1 LGRRGDEQE
10 EEDISHWRK
19 KEGKEEKL
27 NCVVKLWTAYFC
39 LEYNPLRTH
48 CHLMARY
55 KTETISQDLFGK
67 TYWHQNEHGRDYGHN
82 HDDYDAAALWREEDE
97 YNEID
102 YVPSTMET
110 ITSTTLTMDL
120 TTTPDTTI

>member
-1 LGRRGDEQE
+1 MDCIFLSRIQSVANSLSFNGAIRNRDHFPG
-10 EEDISHWRK
+10 S
-19 KEGKEEKL
+19 
-27 NCVVKLWTAYFC
+27 
-39 LEYNPLRTH
+39 
-48 CHLMARY
+48 
-55 KTETISQDLFGK
+55 FGK